1 MKYTISPEEQIKES
15 KKIIGIILNPS
26 YNIHIDMK
34 RKVIDTML
42 WNITGAF
49 GKFHTRF
56 ISDGAKISHDEL
68 LNHEHVFTKK
78 SLIQRILADQDN
90 LETILKDAIGCVVTK
105 DEHNRLNKEKNVEG
119 WQRYIKA
126 KIKVW
131 ELDDDILFRKLPEIK
146 KGDFMNLSFDKREKI
161 LSIKPAKPFN
171 YNMDN
176 NDQI

>member
-1 MKYTISPEEQIKES
+1 MQLVVS
-15 KKIIGIILNPS
+15 
-26 YNIHIDMK
+26 
-34 RKVIDTML
+34 
-42 WNITGAF
+42 
-49 GKFHTRF
+49 
-56 ISDGAKISHDEL
+56 
-68 LNHEHVFTKK
+68 
-78 SLIQRILADQDN
+78 
-90 LETILKDAIGCVVTK
+90 VTK

-131 ELDDDILFRKLPEIK
+131 ELDDDILFRKLPKIK

-171 YNMDN
+171 HNMDN